1 MQPNS
6 TNRGETIDNDQKV
19 LVNTF
24 TKESRIQLYILQVCG
39 IILLIH
45 LSCFEQDIPAKYKEA

>member
-1 MQPNS
+1 MNPNS
-6 TNRGETIDNDQKV
+6 ANREETIDNDHKV

-45 LSCFEQDIPAKYKEA
+45 LSCFERDIPTNYKEA

>member
-1 MQPNS
+1 MNPNS
-6 TNRGETIDNDQKV
+6 TYRGETNDNDHKV
-19 LVNTF
+19 LANTF

-45 LSCFEQDIPAKYKEA
+45 LSCFEQDIPTNYKEA